1 MKSLWRMSRRR
12 PARRITQKNNSIGG
26 VCRLTYC
33 NPKQIGGILI
43 AKLIVAEKPSVAMSY
58 AKVLGATRRQDGYLE
73 GNGYLVSWCVGHLVE
88 LAPPNIYDAKYVKWS
103 MKIKKLGA
111 LLVSAALCAGMAAPA
126 FAYGGEPVEEAEQPV
141 LTSTTDEEDV
151 VTVTDEETGALT
163 PEGNLTMVDDYHT
176 SYSDGSGQ
184 QFITLVSKSGNT
196 FYLVIDRNDKG
207 ENTVHFMNLVDEAD
221 LLSLMEDEDADAYT
235 AEKEAAAQAEQD
247 RLKAEE
253 EAKKAAEEAAASGE
267 EQPKENKVTKIASG
281 FLGVVVLI
289 ALAAG
294 GIFYAFAK
302 QKQKK
307 QAEKEAL
314 DPDANYTE
322 DKGDFEI
329 PVEDEPEETGE
340 EDTEPI

>member
-1 MKSLWRMSRRR
+1 
-12 PARRITQKNNSIGG
+12 
-26 VCRLTYC
+26 
-33 NPKQIGGILI
+33 
-43 AKLIVAEKPSVAMSY
+43 
-58 AKVLGATRRQDGYLE
+58 
-73 GNGYLVSWCVGHLVE
+73 
-88 LAPPNIYDAKYVKWS
+88 

-126 FAYGGEPVEEAEQPV
+126 FAFEGEAAPVEQPV
-141 LTSTTDEEDV
+141 LPEVVEEDV
-151 VTVTDEETGALT
+151 VTVTDETSGALT
-163 PEGNLTMVDDYHT
+163 PEGNLTLVDDYHT
-176 SYSDGSGQ
+176 DYSDGSGQ
-184 QFITLVSKSGNT
+184 QFITLVSKSGAT
-196 FYLVIDRNDKG
+196 FYLVIDRNAKG
-207 ENTVHFMNLVDEAD
+207 QQTVHFMNLVDEAD
-221 LLSLMEDEDADAYT
+221 LLALMEEEDADAYT
-235 AEKEAAAQAEQD
+235 AEKEAAEQD
-247 RLKAEE
+247 KLKAEE

-294 GIFYAFAK
+294 GGFYAFTK

-329 PVEDEPEETGE
+329 PTEDEPEEPGE

>member
-1 MKSLWRMSRRR
+1 
-12 PARRITQKNNSIGG
+12 
-26 VCRLTYC
+26 
-33 NPKQIGGILI
+33 
-43 AKLIVAEKPSVAMSY
+43 
-58 AKVLGATRRQDGYLE
+58 
-73 GNGYLVSWCVGHLVE
+73 
-88 LAPPNIYDAKYVKWS
+88 

-111 LLVSAALCAGMAAPA
+111 LLVSAALCAGMTAPA
-126 FAYGGEPVEEAEQPV
+126 FAFEGEAAPVEQPILPEV
-141 LTSTTDEEDV
+141 VENV
-151 VTVTDEETGALT
+151 VTVTDETSGALT
-163 PEGNLTMVDDYHT
+163 PEGNLTLVDDYHT
-176 SYSDGSGQ
+176 NYSDGSGQ

-196 FYLVIDRNDKG
+196 FYLVIDRNAKG
-207 ENTVHFMNLVDEAD
+207 QQTVHFMNLVDEAD
-221 LLSLMEDEDADAYT
+221 LLTLMEEEEADAYT

-247 RLKAEE
+247 RMKAEE
-253 EAKKAAEEAAASGE
+253 EAKKAAEEAAASGT

-294 GIFYAFAK
+294 GIFYAFTK

-329 PVEDEPEETGE
+329 PTDVPDEDETPDEQ
-340 EDTEPI
+340 DTEPI

>member
-1 MKSLWRMSRRR
+1 
-12 PARRITQKNNSIGG
+12 
-26 VCRLTYC
+26 
-33 NPKQIGGILI
+33 
-43 AKLIVAEKPSVAMSY
+43 
-58 AKVLGATRRQDGYLE
+58 
-73 GNGYLVSWCVGHLVE
+73 
-88 LAPPNIYDAKYVKWS
+88 

-126 FAYGGEPVEEAEQPV
+126 FAFEGEAAPVEQPV
-141 LTSTTDEEDV
+141 LPEVVEEDV
-151 VTVTDEETGALT
+151 VTVTDETSGALT
-163 PEGNLTMVDDYHT
+163 PEGNLTLVDDYHT
-176 SYSDGSGQ
+176 DYSDGSGQ
-184 QFITLVSKSGNT
+184 QFITLVSKSGAT
-196 FYLVIDRNDKG
+196 FYLVIDRNAKG
-207 ENTVHFMNLVDEAD
+207 QQTVHFMNLVDEAD
-221 LLSLMEDEDADAYT
+221 LLALMEEDAADAYT

-253 EAKKAAEEAAASGE
+253 EAEEEAKKAAEEAAASGT

-281 FLGVVVLI
+281 FLGVFVLI

-329 PVEDEPEETGE
+329 PTDVPDEDEDPDEQ
-340 EDTEPI
+340 DIEPI